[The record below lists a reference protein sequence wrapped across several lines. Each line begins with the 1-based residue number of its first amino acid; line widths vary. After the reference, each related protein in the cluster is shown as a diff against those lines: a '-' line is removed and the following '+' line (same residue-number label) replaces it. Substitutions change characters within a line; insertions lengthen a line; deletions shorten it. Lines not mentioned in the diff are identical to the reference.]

1 MQLRN
6 AVVGALLSLALC
18 CASGAARAGDP
29 ALDQDVAAAE
39 TAYGALSFDE
49 ANRRAEV
56 IVKRRGLTHDQLVRS
71 YRVLALS
78 RGAMGDDEK
87 AREAFVQLLTFD
99 PDHKVDKSLGP
110 KVQQPFLEA
119 KGFWRNQLQKPG
131 VDATIGALRQGTAAT
146 LRIVTRDPTH
156 VVKTVSVGWRFGASA
171 PFETASVTT
180 GEQAVPIRQP
190 TANESRLDYY
200 VQALDAS
207 DSVVFEAGSPQTPR
221 TALIELTPSSR
232 PANGSVGEP
241 SGGGSSSVFSS
252 PLFWVATAIVVGGGA
267 TGAYLLATRDPEQRS
282 LPPTSANVAPILF
295 CGTERCR

>member
-6 AVVGALLSLALC
+6 AIFGALLSLALC
-18 CASGAARAGDP
+18 SASGAAWAGDP

-56 IVKRRGLTHDQLVRS
+56 IVKRRGLTHDQLIRS

-171 PFETASVTT
+171 AFEMSSVAT
-180 GEQAVPIRQP
+180 GEQAVAIRAP
-190 TANESRLDYY
+190 ATESRLDYY

-221 TALIELTPSSR
+221 TALIELAPSARASTGR
-232 PANGSVGEP
+232 ASEP
-241 SGGGSSSVFSS
+241 SGKASSSVFSS
-252 PLFWVATAIVVGGGA
+252 PLFWVATVVVVGGGA
-267 TGAYLLATRDPEQRS
+267 TGAYLLATRDPDQRA